1 YEVALKHRLALRDVA
16 NEKTDAEAALADV
29 YLMVGGAWF
38 CLRDE
43 DAARKNY
50 DLALEISE
58 RLAQEN
64 RDQRDIQRNLGFALQ
79 RYGDL
84 DLRTNRFRE
93 AHEKYARARDIYQ
106 QLVQEDPEV
115 TEYQDDLARANYDL
129 GNVALREK
137 NPKEAENCFRL
148 SLKTRKER
156 ADADPDDLS
165 AKKNYMTALARCGEH
180 VAATKIAD
188 EILKVMEDG
197 DSLIEAANCYA
208 VSAGAAEKDRNVQ
221 RTYLLGCLEALQKA
235 VGKGYRNIVNLET
248 EPDLDSV
255 RQKPEFQAFLAELRK
270 TLTVK
275 GASGT

>member
-1 YEVALKHRLALRDVA
+1 
-16 NEKTDAEAALADV
+16 
-29 YLMVGGAWF
+29 
-38 CLRDE
+38 
-43 DAARKNY
+43 
-50 DLALEISE
+50 
-58 RLAQEN
+58 
-64 RDQRDIQRNLGFALQ
+64 LQ

-84 DLRTNRFRE
+84 DLRTNHLLQAR
-93 AHEKYARARDIYQ
+93 EKYARARDIYQ

-137 NPKEAENCFRL
+137 NPKDAERCFQL
-148 SLKTRKER
+148 SLKMRKQR

-165 AKKNYMTALARCGEH
+165 AKKNYMTTFARCGDH
-180 VAATKIAD
+180 VAATCIAG

-208 VSAGAAEKDRNVQ
+208 VSVGAVEGGRSEHQLLEKDRNA
-221 RTYLLGCLEALQKA
+221 RRAYLLGCIEALHKA
-235 VGKGYRNIVNLET
+235 VAKGYRNIVNLET

-270 TLTVK
+270 TLTLK